1 MKDNFFVPGAAT
13 TAGSLVLANFAPWNF
28 TSTVSHRLAN
38 RGAVLFAKTNM
49 DEFGM
54 GSANANSAYG
64 AVVNPFAGTTRGTH
78 PRMGKQSR
86 PQENIQSWDKSFL
99 AGRARDF
106 QNSHSNGKTTAAVSE
121 YFPLHKVVRGAGE
134 LLEKVFGVWFEL
146 TDVPANEKWCHEA
159 QKVRGF
165 PTEHVPPSAIA
176 QPVPSL

>member
-1 MKDNFFVPGAAT
+1 MGRFFGNGDGHK
-13 TAGSLVLANFAPWNF
+13 AG
-28 TSTVSHRLAN
+28 
-38 RGAVLFAKTNM
+38 
-49 DEFGM
+49 
-54 GSANANSAYG
+54 
-64 AVVNPFAGTTRGTH
+64 GTH